1 MSTCLYIIMLLI
13 ITMHTQLTISPSAV
27 YLTSLHSQAFSSA
40 WILKFADRYLF
51 RIPTPACTSCVK
63 LRISVQII
71 NFKLCAGILKFA
83 DRYLFRI
90 PTPACT
96 SCVKLRISVQ
106 IINFKLCASYI
117 GSLICDTPHAFIF
130 SLHQL
135 LHVNHQHDI
144 AMCRSNSHKVN
155 CHKTAS
161 LNLKMCPW
169 SGMYS
174 SRSVQNVNKILL
186 EVIMKELLSIIK
198 AN

>member
-1 MSTCLYIIMLLI
+1 MLLI

-27 YLTSLHSQAFSSA
+27 YLTSLHLQAFSSA
-40 WILKFADRYLF
+40 W
-51 RIPTPACTSCVK
+51 
-63 LRISVQII
+63 
-71 NFKLCAGILKFA
+71 ILKFA

-198 AN
+198 ANWNQQSLAREL